1 MAFPALWQWDR
12 WSSAGRLP
20 ISYKCPNCN
29 IFATTLRKRFLR
41 TSKKIVLKQT
51 FFFTISPVPSAK
63 LQYRCAVK
71 QIFRQ
76 QMALRLFL
84 CSVWLRAVQN
94 SCQADSAL
102 SLIARVRYRYCT
114 YEGSQISEVSIVW
127 TFIKYWVTKFWC
139 MVPIRISGSFPVVS
153 NQSSFTV
160 HCPKN
165 NLNLGINRTNH
176 DWICMF
182 IHKCLTHCFWRISNA
197 LYNYYSVC
205 QHSQRLRWHMLNYF
219 TLKKNLR

>member
-1 MAFPALWQWDR
+1 MSKLQHFCHNPKKE
-12 WSSAGRLP
+12 
-20 ISYKCPNCN
+20 ISTNEQKNC
-29 IFATTLRKRFLR
+29 TEKD
-41 TSKKIVLKQT
+41 VL
-51 FFFTISPVPSAK
+51 FTISPVPSAK

-176 DWICMF
+176 VWICMF

-205 QHSQRLRWHMLNYF
+205 QHSQQLHQHNVSWSMTTLRPC
-219 TLKKNLR
+219 